1 MILVSGYYGYG
12 NLGDEAVLAALCQ
25 DLLALGISRQEI
37 VVPSGNPKQTTADH
51 GVAAVG
57 RFDLKEIW
65 RILGSARCLIS
76 GGGSLLQDVTS
87 KRSIPYYLTLVE
99 MALLRKVPVVM
110 YGQGLGPIWSKPY
123 QAWTARAYRQA
134 ASCSVRDE
142 ASLGFLKDLGVDE
155 DKVLLA
161 ADPVFSRAAGRSS
174 GYRAKKLLLNLRP
187 YSRWEAQKGQWLA
200 YLRGWQQRGWTVEF
214 APLGPGDEE
223 LGRALEA
230 GCPELRVHPKVELG
244 HVDSVFQGAALCIS
258 MRLHGVI
265 FSVLNDC
272 QPVAVSYDPK
282 VEAVSSQLKTPYI
295 EVEGLEGLNDLITQ
309 VLLNSEEMRTE
320 YQRSL
325 ADLRRRAEHNRKALA
340 QVLR

>member
-1 MILVSGYYGYG
+1 M
-12 NLGDEAVLAALCQ
+12 
-25 DLLALGISRQEI
+25 
-37 VVPSGNPKQTTADH
+37 
-51 GVAAVG
+51 
-57 RFDLKEIW
+57 
-65 RILGSARCLIS
+65 
-76 GGGSLLQDVTS
+76 
-87 KRSIPYYLTLVE
+87 
-99 MALLRKVPVVM
+99 
-110 YGQGLGPIWSKPY
+110 
-123 QAWTARAYRQA
+123 
-134 ASCSVRDE
+134 
-142 ASLGFLKDLGVDE
+142 
-155 DKVLLA
+155 
-161 ADPVFSRAAGRSS
+161 FSRAAGRV
-174 GYRAKKLLLNLRP
+174 RDMRQKLLLTNPIPGGRRRKGSGWP
-187 YSRWEAQKGQWLA
+187 TFEVGSRGA
-200 YLRGWQQRGWTVEF
+200 TVEF

-272 QPVAVSYDPK
+272 QPVAIGYDPK

-295 EVEGLEGLNDLITQ
+295 EVEGLEGLSDLITQ